1 MPMFACRAA
10 FSLFSFPFSPV
21 TPKAPGRISVLTRA
35 MILVLLTASTSAAFP
50 QAAVPRA
57 VSGGTLPSLGDNAD
71 LTLAAERRIGDRI
84 AVSIYRDPDFVDDPV
99 LVDYVQSIWQPLKRA
114 AQGRGELSPELDERF
129 AWQFFLLRD
138 QSINAFALPGGYFGV
153 HLGLIAAV
161 SNRDE
166 LAAVLGHEMS
176 HVTQRHISRLMTQE
190 ARQLPWLVA
199 AMVLGALAASKS
211 PNAASAA
218 IVGGQALAIQ
228 NQLSFSRDMER
239 EADRIG
245 FGVMTDAGFE
255 SRGVTSMFEKL
266 QQASRLNDNGAFPY
280 LRSHPLNTE
289 RIAEAQSRVQLATSS
304 AAPLSQDAAQDAARM
319 RLLHAMM
326 AGRARLL
333 AAPGVDTQRMM
344 VAEAQ
349 GRLAGALS
357 VSADT
362 ATPAATATAIA
373 TAATATAAEA
383 EGQPVEPATLKTIT
397 VPLNPTSPTSAS
409 RSTAGAATS
418 ATTITT
424 VTVLPPVSVRGGRDS
439 AAQQAGALYA
449 GALAAAQLRDFAL
462 SRSLLAALQPRLRG
476 HAEAMTVFTLLKTE
490 IDLMEGKVPAS
501 AATID
506 MNRLQTRAEVL
517 VQGRAL
523 LAAQRPQ
530 EVASRLQ
537 TWVADRP
544 EDAAAWQ
551 LLSAAYTAQGLSV
564 RAVRADAE
572 SRFAELDYPAALD
585 RFKAAQGPMRA
596 NPATADYVEGS
607 ILDTR
612 ARKTESIVKEQALQD
627 KINR

>member
-10 FSLFSFPFSPV
+10 FTLLSFPLGLV
-21 TPKAPGRISVLTRA
+21 TPKVPGRMPALTRA
-35 MILVLLTASTSAAFP
+35 MILVMLAASTSAALP

-57 VSGGTLPSLGDNAD
+57 VPGGTLPSLGDNAD
-71 LTLAAERRIGDRI
+71 LTPTAERRIGDRI

-114 AQGRGELSPELDERF
+114 AQARGELSPELDERF

-289 RIAEAQSRVQLATSS
+289 RIAEAQSRVQLAASS
-304 AAPLSQDAAQDAARM
+304 AAPLSPDATRDAAGV

-333 AAPGVDTQRMM
+333 AAPGVDAQRVM

-349 GRLAGALS
+349 GYLAGTPNAA
-357 VSADT
+357 ADT
-362 ATPAATATAIA
+362 ATATVTTIA
-373 TAATATAAEA
+373 TAATAP
-383 EGQPVEPATLKTIT
+383 PVEPTTLKTIT
-397 VPLNPTSPTSAS
+397 APTSATHS
-409 RSTAGAATS
+409 ADGAAMTP
-418 ATTITT
+418 A
-424 VTVLPPVSVRGGRDS
+424 TVLPPVVVRGGRDP

-462 SRSLLAALQPRLRG
+462 ARLLLAALQPRLRG
-476 HAEAMTVFTLLKTE
+476 NAEAMTAFTLLNTE
-490 IDLMEGKVPAS
+490 IDLMDGKVPAS

-523 LAAQRPQ
+523 LAAKRPQ

-544 EDAAAWQ
+544 QDSAAWQ

-564 RAVRADAE
+564 RAIRADAE

-585 RFKAAQGPMRA
+585 RFKAAQGLMRA
-596 NPATADYVEGS
+596 NPAAADYMEGS

>member
-1 MPMFACRAA
+1 MFACRAA
-10 FSLFSFPFSPV
+10 FTLLSFPLGPV
-21 TPKAPGRISVLTRA
+21 TPKVPGRMSALTRA
-35 MILVLLTASTSAAFP
+35 LTRTLTRALILVMLATSTSAALP

-57 VSGGTLPSLGDNAD
+57 VPGGTLPSLGDNAD
-71 LTLAAERRIGDRI
+71 LTPTAERRIGDRI

-114 AQGRGELSPELDERF
+114 AQARGELSPELDERF

-289 RIAEAQSRVQLATSS
+289 RIAEAQSRVQLAVSS
-304 AAPLSQDAAQDAARM
+304 AAPLSQDAAQDDTRM

-333 AAPGVDTQRMM
+333 AAPGVDAQRVM

-349 GRLAGALS
+349 GYLAGISSAA
-357 VSADT
+357 ADT
-362 ATPAATATAIA
+362 GTATATAIA
-373 TAATATAAEA
+373 PATSAMAP
-383 EGQPVEPATLKTIT
+383 PVEPTTLKTT
-397 VPLNPTSPTSAS
+397 TAPTSATHS
-409 RSTAGAATS
+409 ADSAAMTP
-418 ATTITT
+418 
-424 VTVLPPVSVRGGRDS
+424 VTVLPPVVVRGGRDP

-462 SRSLLAALQPRLRG
+462 ARRFLAVLQPRLRG
-476 HAEAMTVFTLLKTE
+476 NAQAMTAFTLLNTE
-490 IDLMEGKVPAS
+490 IDLMDGKVPAS

-537 TWVADRP
+537 TWVTDRP
-544 EDAAAWQ
+544 QDAAAWQ

-564 RAVRADAE
+564 RAIRADAE

-585 RFKAAQGPMRA
+585 RFKAAQGLMRT
-596 NPATADYVEGS
+596 NPAAADYMEGS

>member
-35 MILVLLTASTSAAFP
+35 MILVLLAASTSAALP

-289 RIAEAQSRVQLATSS
+289 RIAEAQSRVQLAASS
-304 AAPLSQDAAQDAARM
+304 AAPLSQNAAQDAARM

-349 GRLAGALS
+349 GRLAGTPS
-357 VSADT
+357 VPADT
-362 ATPAATATAIA
+362 ATATPTA
-373 TAATATAAEA
+373 TAATATVA
-383 EGQPVEPATLKTIT
+383 EGQPVEPAALKTTT
-397 VPLNPTSPTSAS
+397 VSLSPT
-409 RSTAGAATS
+409 RPTAGAA
-418 ATTITT
+418 ATA
-424 VTVLPPVSVRGGRDS
+424 TVLPPVLVRGGRDPV
-439 AAQQAGALYA
+439 AQQAGALYA

-476 HAEAMTVFTLLKTE
+476 HAEALTAFTLLNTE

-544 EDAAAWQ
+544 QDAAAWQ

-585 RFKAAQGPMRA
+585 RFKAAQGLMRA
-596 NPATADYVEGS
+596 NPAAADYVEGS

>member
-1 MPMFACRAA
+1 MFACRAA

-21 TPKAPGRISVLTRA
+21 TRKASGRISVLTRA
-35 MILVLLTASTSAAFP
+35 MILVLLAASTSAALP

-57 VSGGTLPSLGDNAD
+57 VPGGTLPSLGDNAD

-333 AAPGVDTQRMM
+333 AAPGVDAQRMM

-349 GRLAGALS
+349 GRLAGTPS
-357 VSADT
+357 VS
-362 ATPAATATAIA
+362 AATATA
-373 TAATATAAEA
+373 TTATVA
-383 EGQPVEPATLKTIT
+383 EGQPVEPATLKTTT
-397 VPLNPTSPTSAS
+397 VPLSPTSPT
-409 RSTAGAATS
+409 RSTAGAA
-418 ATTITT
+418 ATA
-424 VTVLPPVSVRGGRDS
+424 TVLPPVLVRGGRDPV
-439 AAQQAGALYA
+439 AQQAGALYA

-476 HAEAMTVFTLLKTE
+476 HAEALTAFTLLNTE

-544 EDAAAWQ
+544 QDAAAWQ

-585 RFKAAQGPMRA
+585 RFKAAQGLMRA
-596 NPATADYVEGS
+596 NPAAADYVEGS

>member
-1 MPMFACRAA
+1 MPMVIHH
-10 FSLFSFPFSPV
+10 SVSSTFSFIFAV
-21 TPKAPGRISVLTRA
+21 TSKAVMSKTPGRPSALTRVA
-35 MILVLLTASTSAAFP
+35 ISLVLAASMSVAQP
-50 QAAVPRA
+50 QTAVPRT
-57 VSGGTLPSLGDNAD
+57 VSNASLPALGDNAD
-71 LTLAAERRIGDRI
+71 LTTAAERRIGDRI
-84 AVSIYRDPDFVDDPV
+84 AASIYRDPDFVDDPV
-99 LVDYVQSIWQPLKRA
+99 LVDYVQSIWQPLKHA
-114 AQGRGELSPELDERF
+114 AQARGELSPELDERF

-138 QSINAFALPGGYFGV
+138 RSINAFALPGGYFGV
-153 HLGLIAAV
+153 HLGLIGAV
-161 SNRDE
+161 SSRDE

-190 ARQLPWLVA
+190 ARQMPWLVA

-289 RIAEAQSRVQLATSS
+289 RIAEAQSRVQLAVSS
-304 AAPLSQDAAQDAARM
+304 AAPPSPDAAQNAAQTRM
-319 RLLHAMM
+319 LHAMM

-349 GRLAGALS
+349 ERLAGTPS
-357 VSADT
+357 VSAD
-362 ATPAATATAIA
+362 AATK
-373 TAATATAAEA
+373 TAAEV
-383 EGQPVEPATLKTIT
+383 QTVELTTLKTSI
-397 VPLNPTSPTSAS
+397 SPASPASAT
-409 RSTAGAATS
+409 RSAAGAAM
-418 ATTITT
+418 AT
-424 VTVLPPVSVRGGRDS
+424 TVLPPVVIRDGRDLV
-439 AAQQAGALYA
+439 AQQAGALYA

-462 SRSLLAALQPRLRG
+462 ARSLLAALQPRLRG
-476 HAEAMTVFTLLKTE
+476 NAEAMTAFSLLSTE
-490 IDLMEGKVPAS
+490 IDLIQGKVPAS
-501 AATID
+501 AAITD
-506 MNRLQTRAEVL
+506 MSRLQTRAEVL
-517 VQGRAL
+517 IQGRAL

-544 EDAAAWQ
+544 QDAAAWQ

-572 SRFAELDYPAALD
+572 SRFAERDYSAALD
-585 RFKAAQGPMRA
+585 RFKAAQGLMRA
-596 NPATADYVEGS
+596 SPAAADYVEGS

-612 ARKTESIVKEQALQD
+612 ARKTESTIKEHALQD
-627 KINR
+627 KIDR

>member
-10 FSLFSFPFSPV
+10 FSLFSSTFSPV
-21 TPKAPGRISVLTRA
+21 TRKASGRISVLTRA
-35 MILVLLTASTSAAFP
+35 MILVLLAASTSAALP

-57 VSGGTLPSLGDNAD
+57 VPGGTLPSLGDNAD

-333 AAPGVDTQRMM
+333 AAPGVDAQRMM

-349 GRLAGALS
+349 GRLAGTPS

-362 ATPAATATAIA
+362 ATATTATV
-373 TAATATAAEA
+373 A
-383 EGQPVEPATLKTIT
+383 EGQPVEPATLKTTT
-397 VPLNPTSPTSAS
+397 VPLSPTSPT
-409 RSTAGAATS
+409 RSTAGAA
-418 ATTITT
+418 ATA
-424 VTVLPPVSVRGGRDS
+424 TVLPPVLVRGGRDPV
-439 AAQQAGALYA
+439 AQQAGALYA

-462 SRSLLAALQPRLRG
+462 SRSLLAALQPRLRA
-476 HAEAMTVFTLLKTE
+476 HADAMTAFTLLNTE

-544 EDAAAWQ
+544 QDAAAWQ

-585 RFKAAQGPMRA
+585 RFKAAQGLMRA
-596 NPATADYVEGS
+596 NPAAADYVEGS

>member
-1 MPMFACRAA
+1 MFACRAA

-21 TPKAPGRISVLTRA
+21 TRKAPGRISVLTRA
-35 MILVLLTASTSAAFP
+35 MILVLLAASTSAALP

-57 VSGGTLPSLGDNAD
+57 VPGGTLPSLGDNAD

-289 RIAEAQSRVQLATSS
+289 RIAEAQSRVQLAASN
-304 AAPLSQDAAQDAARM
+304 AAPLSPEAAQDAARLRM
-319 RLLHAMM
+319 LHAMM

-333 AAPGVDTQRMM
+333 AAPGVDTQRLM

-349 GRLAGALS
+349 ERLNKVPGM
-357 VSADT
+357 SADKAMTT
-362 ATPAATATAIA
+362 ATPAAAVVPLVEPTALASTAT
-373 TAATATAAEA
+373 TAPLAPLTPLT
-383 EGQPVEPATLKTIT
+383 PA
-397 VPLNPTSPTSAS
+397 SAS
-409 RSTAGAATS
+409 RSVTGVAMAATILS
-418 ATTITT
+418 
-424 VTVLPPVSVRGGRDS
+424 PVVIRDDRDL

-449 GALAAAQLRDFAL
+449 GALAAAQLRDFTL
-462 SRSLLAALQPRLRG
+462 SRSLRAALQPRLRG
-476 HAEAMTVFTLLKTE
+476 NAEATTAFLLLNTE
-490 IDLMEGKVPAS
+490 IELMEGNVPAS
-501 AATID
+501 AATTN
-506 MNRLQTRAEVL
+506 MSRLQTRAEVL

-530 EVASRLQ
+530 EVTSRLQ

-544 EDAAAWQ
+544 QDAAAWQ
-551 LLSAAYTAQGLSV
+551 LLSAAYTAQGLAV

-572 SRFAELDYPAALD
+572 SRFAELDYSAALD
-585 RFKAAQGPMRA
+585 RFKAAQGLMRA
-596 NPATADYVEGS
+596 NPAAADYVEGS

-612 ARKTESIVKEQALQD
+612 ARKTESTMKEHALQD
-627 KINR
+627 KIDR